1 MVVVADPRLIA
12 GNHAQRLDPANETDG
27 GQRIE
32 DVINGLAGDIG
43 KAGPHRRQDR
53 LGISMRMGVH
63 RLQYSD
69 PRPGHSQIGG
79 PQPGREIRR
88 R

>member
-1 MVVVADPRLIA
+1 MMVVADPRLIA
-12 GNHAQRLDPANETDG
+12 SNHPQWLDPPNQAHC
-27 GQRIE
+27 GQRVE
-32 DVINGLAGDIG
+32 YVINRLAGDIRQI
-43 KAGPHRRQDR
+43 AAHRRQDR